1 MFIGGTTGWFVFPMV
16 ASQVPMS
23 LSFYFLATE
32 IG

>member
-16 ASQVPMS
+16 ASQVSMS
-23 LSFYFLATE
+23 LKFHFMATK